1 MWYDCFLQ
9 APRQLT
15 RILHTPAAAQ
25 TLLESAARQHAPGA
39 AGIVLQHLLAAEDT
53 DVAATIRS
61 AHCSGA
67 LHGCPSVC
75 VQLWQAARE
84 IQLDVDDAA
93 LLAIA
98 AVRAAPD
105 NAAAEGAQDSALIYA
120 TKSRV
125 PLSANYNMIVS
136 GKPMVTMSNF
146 IIRLYIYRCGICT
159 DLGDIL
165 SRYPA

>member
-1 MWYDCFLQ
+1 M
-9 APRQLT
+9 
-15 RILHTPAAAQ
+15 
-25 TLLESAARQHAPGA
+25 
-39 AGIVLQHLLAAEDT
+39 LQHLLAAEDA

-75 VQLWQAARE
+75 VQLWQAARG
-84 IQLDVDDAA
+84 IQLDVDDAG

-105 NAAAEGAQDSALIYA
+105 NAAAKGAQDSALIYA

-125 PLSANYNMIVS
+125 PLSANYNMIM
-136 GKPMVTMSNF
+136 GKPMVTMSNS
-146 IIRLYIYRCGICT
+146 IIRLIYT
-159 DLGDIL
+159 DVGYVQIWVIYSLHTLLDT
-165 SRYPA
+165 STS